1 MGSPPPVIFL
11 MGPTAAG
18 KTELALRLADALPAD
33 IVSVDSALVYRGM
46 DIGTAKPTPDLRRRY
61 PHRIVDV
68 VEPEEAYSA
77 ARFAVDARR
86 EIDAIHAA
94 GRIPLLVGGTFL
106 YYRALEQGL
115 TALPSA
121 DDEVRD
127 ALSREAAEKGWP
139 ALHRRL
145 AEQDPKVAAAIHPND
160 AQRIQRALEVIA
172 LSGRG
177 PSYWHERAGVSTNPW
192 RIYRIALAPERREIL
207 HARIEQRFQ
216 SMMEA
221 GFLDEVASLRARP
234 GIKADLPSMRA
245 VGYRQL
251 WRYFEGECDLN
262 EAVYRGIVATRQL
275 AKRQMTWLRGQSVL
289 TYLHE
294 TSASESLKA
303 LQAMAD
309 AGIRP

>member
-1 MGSPPPVIFL
+1 

-18 KTELALRLADALPAD
+18 KTELALQLAEAWPAD
-33 IVSVDSALVYRGM
+33 IVSVDSAMVYRGM
-46 DIGTAKPTPDLRRRY
+46 DIGTAKPDRDLRRRY
-61 PHRIVDV
+61 PHRLVDV
-68 VEPEEAYSA
+68 AEPDETYSA
-77 ARFAVDARR
+77 ARFAADAKR
-86 EIDAIHAA
+86 EIESIHAA

-106 YYRALEQGL
+106 YFRALERGL
-115 TALPSA
+115 TELPSA
-121 DDEVRD
+121 DSEVRD
-127 ALSREAAEKGWP
+127 ALVREAAAVGWP

-145 AEQDPKVAAAIHPND
+145 AAEDPEAAAVIHPND
-160 AQRIQRALEVIA
+160 TQRIQRALEILA

-177 PSYWHERAGVSTNPW
+177 PSYWHRRAEVSTNPW
-192 RIYRIALAPERREIL
+192 SIYRIALAPASRETL
-207 HARIEQRFQ
+207 HARIEARFQ

-221 GFLDEVASLRARP
+221 GFLNEVADLRARP
-234 GIKADLPSMRA
+234 GINADLPSMRA

-251 WRYFEGECDLN
+251 WRYLDGRCSLN

-275 AKRQMTWLRGQSVL
+275 AKRQMTWLRGQPVL

-303 LQAMAD
+303 LQTMAR